1 MIPFGLNKILGSQT
15 INLETGEIIDD
26 SLIDCF
32 GGGGK
37 GGYSG
42 PSAAEME
49 MQRNMYRQQWEAE
62 KEAQRLEA
70 EEAKKKAEEKAAK
83 EEIESRR
90 GVKDI
95 LANSQIGFTKK
106 LKDDKTEEEENVLGG
121 LM

>member
-1 MIPFGLNKILGSQT
+1 MIPFRLNKILGSQT
-15 INLETGEIIDD
+15 INLETCEIIDD

-37 GGYSG
+37 GGYAG

-49 MQRNMYRQQWEAE
+49 MQKQMYRQEWEAE

-70 EEAKKKAEEKAAK
+70 EEAKKKAEEEAAK
-83 EEIESRR
+83 KEIESRR
-90 GVKDI
+90 GTKDI
-95 LANSQIGFTKK
+95 LSNSQIGFTKK

-121 LM
+121 LL

>member
-1 MIPFGLNKILGSQT
+1 MIPFRLNKILGSQT
-15 INLETGEIIDD
+15 INLETCEIIDD

-32 GGGGK
+32 GGGK

-49 MQRNMYRQQWEAE
+49 MQKNMYRQQWEAE

>member
-1 MIPFGLNKILGSQT
+1 MLPFGLNKILGSQT
-15 INLETGEIIDD
+15 INLETCEIIDD

-49 MQRNMYRQQWEAE
+49 MQKNMYRQQWESE
-62 KEAQRLEA
+62 KEAQRLEE
-70 EEAKKKAEEKAAK
+70 EEAKKKLEEKAAK

-95 LANSQIGFTKK
+95 LSNSQIGFTKK

>member
-49 MQRNMYRQQWEAE
+49 MQKNMYRQQWEAE
-62 KEAQRLEA
+62 KIALVVQMLRKTL
-70 EEAKKKAEEKAAK
+70 KAERLPFALFFNRICFARV
-83 EEIESRR
+83 IF
-90 GVKDI
+90 I
-95 LANSQIGFTKK
+95 
-106 LKDDKTEEEENVLGG
+106 
-121 LM
+121 